1 VSQIEDSA
9 RAELAALRR
18 EAARVVTAFEARDS
32 RLVAAG
38 APWYTRREEHRRI
51 VASDRRRATC
61 RTNGTIPLPGDS
73 DYKGRRLAVCLAP
86 MPCAPSLLRVSGKVD
101 VSCVDGAKA
110 DSKVNAAIA
119 RADGAANALHNAR
132 TGRERE
138 LISAIHTFAKASGA
152 KRKALLF
159 KIRATLHNDPSLLDA
174 ARNAGW
180 HTK

>member
-101 VSCVDGAKA
+101 VSCV
-110 DSKVNAAIA
+110 AAIA

>member
-101 VSCVDGAKA
+101 VSC
-110 DSKVNAAIA
+110 
-119 RADGAANALHNAR
+119 DGAANALHNAR